1 MASAGEGL
9 LRLGRNASA
18 RDSAIQVAE
27 IRVKRRAAERA
38 HPWMREGAAQE
49 LNPKIGRMGAEDP
62 SRLFPAESQGSA
74 VVTSPVSRL

>member
-1 MASAGEGL
+1 
-9 LRLGRNASA
+9 
-18 RDSAIQVAE
+18 
-27 IRVKRRAAERA
+27 
-38 HPWMREGAAQE
+38 MREGAAQE